1 MAVSN
6 DIIIDFNGRK
16 DKKASKL
23 ENREKVDIRL
33 HTIIYNVVDRIKRAM
48 QGVLEPVFKETY
60 LGTAE
65 VRDTFRIPKVGMIAG
80 CYITDGKVTRTAEVR
95 LLRDNVVILEGK
107 IASLKRLKDDASEVT
122 RGSECGIG
130 IQNFND
136 IKVGDTIEAFVT
148 EKVMADVGA

>member
-33 HTIIYNVVDRIKRAM
+33 HTIIYNVVDEIKRAM
-48 QGVLEPVFKETY
+48 QGVLEPVVKETY

-65 VRDTFRIPKVGMIAG
+65 VRNTFRIPKVGTIAG
-80 CYITDGKVTRTAEVR
+80 CYGTGGRDTRNAELR
-95 LLRDNVVILEGK
+95 SLRDNAVMCEGGT
-107 IASLKRLKDDASEVT
+107 AA
-122 RGSECGIG
+122 
-130 IQNFND
+130 
-136 IKVGDTIEAFVT
+136 
-148 EKVMADVGA
+148 